1 VLTGALR
8 RSATSATA
16 ATADSRTT
24 TTTQSPSW
32 RQSARRWLTH
42 PHVLLV
48 AVCVAHAVLALIYV
62 VAHHMWW
69 EQDETVYIS
78 QVAPHSP
85 ALVFTPPRARG
96 MPVLL
101 FPVVHFTTSVTIV
114 RTYLVLLGTVAMYAG
129 FRPWLRLG
137 YSRVVPAAAVLLST
151 LWATTFFGAETQP
164 NFLVAVIALAVVGSF
179 MLALRAPSGRRSLLV
194 LGGWLAL
201 MALIRPSDATWLV
214 GALCCAIVV
223 VKGPAGRRRMVV
235 AAALV
240 IGLCLGW
247 SEWVI
252 EAFASYGG
260 FFHRLHMANALNTP
274 GIHFSLLTQA
284 SAINGPTLCRPCL
297 GVPVSTAHIGWWFAI
312 PALLALGLLKA
323 RGTRRFAPLA
333 IAAAGGGAL
342 LLEYVLTVS
351 YAAPRFLLPAYA
363 LLSLPCAAGIA
374 ALVRWRARTWINV
387 AVILVVGAA
396 IGTQIVTQTHVL
408 QRNVAVAVQKRGTY
422 LTAAAELRAAGV
434 HAPCV
439 IYGYHGPPVGFVLG
453 CNDHPVAPQVLPRVA
468 TGTSVV
474 AITTAPDGKT
484 AFKGWEQVKLRPNHS
499 SIHWLAHVL
508 LGGTKVP

>member
-1 VLTGALR
+1 VLTPVLR
-8 RSATSATA
+8 RSATSASA
-16 ATADSRTT
+16 ERRSSSRWQAT
-24 TTTQSPSW
+24 
-32 RQSARRWLTH
+32 RRWLTN
-42 PHVLLV
+42 PHVLLI
-48 AVCVAHAVLALIYV
+48 AVCLAHAVLALVYV

-69 EQDETVYIS
+69 EQDETVYLS

-101 FPVVHFTTSVTIV
+101 FPVVHFTTNVTIV

-164 NFLVAVIALAVVGSF
+164 NFLVAVIALAVVGYF
-179 MLALRAPSGRRSLLV
+179 MLALRAPNGRRSLLI

-201 MALIRPSDATWLV
+201 MALIRPSDASWLA
-214 GALCCAIVV
+214 GALLCAIVL
-223 VKGPAGRRRMVV
+223 VKGPPGRRRAVV
-235 AAALV
+235 AAAMLV
-240 IGLCLGW
+240 GLGLGW

-297 GVPVSTAHIGWWFAI
+297 DVPVSTAHIAWWFAI
-312 PALLALGLLKA
+312 PPLLGLGLLRT

-333 IAAAGGGAL
+333 IAAVGGGAL

-351 YAAPRFLLPAYA
+351 YAAPRFLLPSYA

-374 ALVRWRARTWINV
+374 AIVRWRTRAVLRG
-387 AVILVVGAA
+387 AVILVVAA
-396 IGTQIVTQTHVL
+396 VIGTQIVSQTTFL
-408 QRNVAVAVQKRGTY
+408 RQSVAKAVVERAAY
-422 LTAAAELRAAGV
+422 LTAAADLRAAGV
-434 HAPCV
+434 RPPCV
-439 IYGYHGPPVGFVLG
+439 IYGYHGPPVGFALG
-453 CNDHPVAPQVLPRVA
+453 CNDHPIPPQVLPRVA
-468 TGTSVV
+468 TGTTVV
-474 AITTAPDGKT
+474 AITTALDGKY
-484 AFKGWEQVKLRPNHS
+484 ALKGWQQVKLRATRS

-508 LGGTKVP
+508 LGGTPVP